1 MKLGRL
7 IQDLEHAEMV
17 RVDPDLEIEG
27 LAYDSREVR
36 SGFLFVAIRGHTQD
50 GHAFLHDAVDRG
62 AVALVVDSVD
72 NAGTAAAVIRVPETR
87 SALAEMASRFYG
99 DPFQD
104 LELIGITGTNGK
116 TSTSYI
122 LESILKSAGARP
134 GVIGTINYRYA
145 GTSRPATVTTPESLE
160 LMATLREMVDHGVT
174 HGIMEVSSHA
184 LDQGRVQ
191 GCPFEVVVFTNLS
204 RDHLDYHADMEA
216 YFEAKS
222 LLFRPPEDRGFSGE
236 GHAVLNLDDP
246 LGKRIASLSRRPV
259 LSYGLASNCSVRAE
273 SLVMERAGI
282 RAVLETPQ
290 GACEL
295 RSSLIGRLNVYNILA
310 ACGAALSLGVGLD
323 AVAAGV
329 ERLRGIPGRL
339 ERVKNP
345 CGLSLVV
352 DYAHTPDAL
361 LKVLETLRPLAEGR
375 LITVVGCGGDRDRG
389 KRSEMGA
396 LAGRFSDWV
405 VVTSDNPRTEDPMRI
420 IAQVE
425 EGVAGAGLPRVKGDE
440 GPLDSGPGYMVEP
453 DRRRAIQKAVMGANR
468 RDLVLIAGKG
478 HENYQILGT
487 KKVHF
492 DDREEAARAAAA
504 CAA

>member
-1 MKLGRL
+1 
-7 IQDLEHAEMV
+7 
-17 RVDPDLEIEG
+17 
-27 LAYDSREVR
+27 
-36 SGFLFVAIRGHTQD
+36 
-50 GHAFLHDAVDRG
+50 
-62 AVALVVDSVD
+62 
-72 NAGTAAAVIRVPETR
+72 
-87 SALAEMASRFYG
+87 
-99 DPFQD
+99 
-104 LELIGITGTNGK
+104 
-116 TSTSYI
+116 
-122 LESILKSAGARP
+122 
-134 GVIGTINYRYA
+134 
-145 GTSRPATVTTPESLE
+145 
-160 LMATLREMVDHGVT
+160 
-174 HGIMEVSSHA
+174 
-184 LDQGRVQ
+184 
-191 GCPFEVVVFTNLS
+191 VVFTNLS